1 MLPKNYFAGNLKQD
15 STFERFQ
22 KNRSYIE
29 ERNIELEDRYNV
41 IIQKGLPKKFKDP
54 GSFNLPVS
62 IGALL
67 VANAL
72 LDLGA
77 SVNIIPLAMLKKIG
91 DLEIKPT
98 KMTLKLAD
106 QVTKYPYG
114 VVEDVLVKVDK
125 FTFPVDFV
133 VMDMKEDEEVPLIL
147 GRPFMKTARIIVDV
161 DKGELQVRTQDEEVT
176 LNLFYGLK
184 NFNAGEECVQNDA
197 TKRVVH
203 LEINRRQAR

>member
-1 MLPKNYFAGNLKQD
+1 M
-15 STFERFQ
+15 
-22 KNRSYIE
+22 
-29 ERNIELEDRYNV
+29 
-41 IIQKGLPKKFKDP
+41 
-54 GSFNLPVS
+54 S
-62 IGALL
+62 IGALF
-67 VANAL
+67 VNNAL

-98 KMTLKLAD
+98 KMTLKLTD

-133 VMDMKEDEEVPLIL
+133 VMEMKEDKEVPLIL

-176 LNLFYGLK
+176 LNLLYGLK
-184 NFNAGEECVQNDA
+184 NFKAGEECVQRMQQREFF
-197 TKRVVH
+197 TFK
-203 LEINRRQAR
+203 

>member
-1 MLPKNYFAGNLKQD
+1 M
-15 STFERFQ
+15 
-22 KNRSYIE
+22 
-29 ERNIELEDRYNV
+29 
-41 IIQKGLPKKFKDP
+41 
-54 GSFNLPVS
+54 S
-62 IGALL
+62 IGALF
-67 VANAL
+67 VDNAL

-114 VVEDVLVKVDK
+114 MVEDVLVKVDK

-176 LNLFYGLK
+176 LNLFNGLK
-184 NFNAGEECVQNDA
+184 NFNAGEECVQKDGSQRYS
-197 TKRVVH
+197 TLK
-203 LEINRRQAR
+203 